1 MAVEVIMPRMEMD
14 QDSAGLLQWFKEPGD
29 RVVAGEPL
37 MEIETD
43 KVTVQIEATADGVL
57 ADVRFAAGDEVPVGV
72 VVARILQGDEIP

>member
-1 MAVEVIMPRMEMD
+1 MEMD
-14 QDSAGLLQWFKEPGD
+14 QETAGLLQWFKQPGD

-57 ADVRFAAGDEVPVGV
+57 ADVRFAAGDEVPSASSSREFAG
-72 VVARILQGDEIP
+72 RRDLLGDG